1 MSLNRKDIKLLEKI
15 NNNIF
20 PISSLAEKYNVS
32 ERNIRYSVENI
43 NFYLKKMKLP
53 EVMIKKGNLEFSITD
68 IELEKFVEALDMSMY
83 VFSQEEREEYILINY
98 LFRDNVKISEM
109 EVDLKVSRTTIK
121 KDIKDLENYLAE
133 FELYFHRDEN
143 KMDIAGKEKKLRH
156 LKLLKM
162 LDHIEIKN
170 REITFIKKKYL
181 SEKEEQKVI
190 AEYVKGYDVKKIAD
204 VIDEIEEKL
213 EAHFTNEFK
222 NIIAIYFIATFE
234 RIKNGHII
242 TQKNNSD
249 FLRKLE
255 EYKKIKEVLEKVI
268 DKNQEYEMLHLTE
281 YFLSGFY
288 NDTFSENILIL
299 ERFISKV
306 LENLD
311 MEMKTNL
318 LKERELIDK
327 LLKYLLPA
335 IYRIKNNFYLNKSLD
350 FNEINIEIFNKVKEI
365 AEKNQHHL
373 KEPLRDEEIF
383 YVSKYIEE
391 YLEQKKN
398 KKISLKELLKLIQQ
412 NARDVD
418 VDLLA
423 EDIKEKFGMFI
434 DDDRE
439 EETDYGLIR
448 LLGRNRIYVSH
459 ERITFSEALET
470 GLNIL
475 LKEKC
480 IKEKSIYNLKDM
492 VEKFG
497 RYLFI
502 DKRILFCYDKEKENC
517 LKPGITLIIS
527 KQGIKVDEKEDAD
540 ILFLLAA
547 RNKIEHLKVISEL
560 IKLIEK
566 KKLLN
571 EIIGLEKSDDIRN
584 KIKILLKN
592 EK

>member
-53 EVMIKKGNLEFSITD
+53 EIMIKKGNLEFSIAD
-68 IELEKFVEALDMSMY
+68 IELEKFVEVLDMSMY

-109 EVDLKVSRTTIK
+109 EADLKVSRTTIK

-133 FELYFHRDEN
+133 FELYFFRDEN

-162 LDHIEIKN
+162 LNHIEIKN
-170 REITFIKKKYL
+170 REIVFIRKKYI
-181 SEKEEQKVI
+181 SEKEEQKII
-190 AEYVKGYDVKKIAD
+190 AEYVKGYDIRKIAD
-204 VIDEIEEKL
+204 VIDEIEDKL
-213 EAHFTNEFK
+213 EAHFTDEFK
-222 NIIAIYFIATFE
+222 NVIGIYLIATFE

-268 DKNQEYEMLHLTE
+268 DKNHEYEMLHLTE
-281 YFLSGFY
+281 YFLSGYY

-299 ERFISKV
+299 ERFISRV
-306 LENLD
+306 LENMD
-311 MEMKTNL
+311 IEIGTHL

-327 LLKYLLPA
+327 LMKYLLPA
-335 IYRIKNNFYLNKSLD
+335 IYRIKNNFYLNKTLD
-350 FNEINIEIFNKVKEI
+350 FSEINIEIFTKVKEI
-365 AEKNQHHL
+365 IKKNDHYL

-391 YLEQKKN
+391 YLEEKKN

-418 VDLLA
+418 NDLLS
-423 EDIKEKFGMFI
+423 ESIKEKFGMFI

-439 EETDYGLIR
+439 ESTDYGLIR
-448 LLGRNRIYVSH
+448 LLGRNRIYISD
-459 ERITFSEALET
+459 ERITFGEALEI

-475 LKEKC
+475 LKERC

-527 KQGIKVDEKEDAD
+527 KHGIKVDEEEDAD
-540 ILFLLAA
+540 VLFLLAA

-566 KKLLN
+566 KKFFN
-571 EIIGLEKSDDIRN
+571 EIIELDKPEDIKN
-584 KIKILLKN
+584 KIKILLK
-592 EK
+592 E

>member
-1 MSLNRKDIKLLEKI
+1 MSLNRRDIKLLEKI

-20 PISSLAEKYNVS
+20 PISSLAEKYDVS
-32 ERNIRYSVENI
+32 ERNIRYSIENI

-53 EVMIKKGNLEFSITD
+53 EIMIKKGNLEFSVSN
-68 IELEKFVEALDMSMY
+68 IELERFIETLDMSMY
-83 VFSQEEREEYILINY
+83 VFSQDEREEYILINY
-98 LFRDNVKISEM
+98 LFRNNVKISEM
-109 EVDLKVSRTTIK
+109 EAELKVSRTTIK

-133 FELYFHRDEN
+133 FELSFQRDEN
-143 KMDIAGKEKKLRH
+143 KMEIAGKEKKLRH

-170 REITFIKKKYL
+170 REIVFIGKKYI
-181 SEKEEQKVI
+181 SEKEEQKII
-190 AEYVKGYDVKKIAD
+190 AEYVKGYDIRKIAD

-213 EAHFTNEFK
+213 EAHFTDEFK
-222 NIIAIYFIATFE
+222 NVIGIYFIATFE
-234 RIKNGHII
+234 RIKNGYII

-306 LENLD
+306 LENMD
-311 MEMKTNL
+311 IEMGTHL
-318 LKERELIDK
+318 LKERELIEK
-327 LLKYLLPA
+327 LMKYLLPA
-335 IYRIKNNFYLNKSLD
+335 IYRIKNNFYLNKTLD
-350 FNEINIEIFNKVKEI
+350 FSEINIEIFTKVKEI
-365 AEKNQHHL
+365 IKKNDHYL

-391 YLEQKKN
+391 YLEEKKN
-398 KKISLKELLKLIQQ
+398 KKISLKELLKLVQQ

-418 VDLLA
+418 NDLLA
-423 EDIKEKFGMFI
+423 ESIKEKFGMFI
-434 DDDRE
+434 NDDRE
-439 EETDYGLIR
+439 ESTDYGLLR
-448 LLGRNRIYVSH
+448 LLGRNRIYISN
-459 ERITFSEALET
+459 ERITFGEALET

-475 LKEKC
+475 LKERC

-527 KQGIKVDEKEDAD
+527 KHGIKVDEEEDAD
-540 ILFLLAA
+540 VLFLLAA

-566 KKLLN
+566 KKFFN
-571 EIIGLEKSDDIRN
+571 EIIELDKPEDVKN
-584 KIKILLKN
+584 KIKILLK
-592 EK
+592 E

>member
-53 EVMIKKGNLEFSITD
+53 EIMIKKGNLEFSIAD
-68 IELEKFVEALDMSMY
+68 IELEKFVEVLDMSMY

-109 EVDLKVSRTTIK
+109 EADLKVSRTTIK

-133 FELYFHRDEN
+133 FELYFYRDEN

-162 LDHIEIKN
+162 LNHIEIKN
-170 REITFIKKKYL
+170 REIVFIRKKYI
-181 SEKEEQKVI
+181 SEKEEQKII
-190 AEYVKGYDVKKIAD
+190 AEYVKGYDIRKIAD
-204 VIDEIEEKL
+204 VIDEIEDKL
-213 EAHFTNEFK
+213 EAHFTDEFK
-222 NIIAIYFIATFE
+222 NVIGIYLIATFE

-268 DKNQEYEMLHLTE
+268 DKNHEYEMLHLTE
-281 YFLSGFY
+281 YFLSGYY

-299 ERFISKV
+299 ERFISRV
-306 LENLD
+306 LENMD
-311 MEMKTNL
+311 IEIGTHL

-327 LLKYLLPA
+327 LMKYLLPA
-335 IYRIKNNFYLNKSLD
+335 IYRIKNNFYLNKTLD
-350 FNEINIEIFNKVKEI
+350 FSEINIEIFTKVKEI
-365 AEKNQHHL
+365 IKKNDHYL

-391 YLEQKKN
+391 YLEEKKN

-412 NARDVD
+412 NARDID
-418 VDLLA
+418 NDLLA
-423 EDIKEKFGMFI
+423 ESIKEKFGMFI

-439 EETDYGLIR
+439 ESTDYGLIR
-448 LLGRNRIYVSH
+448 LLGRNHIYISD
-459 ERITFSEALET
+459 ERITFGEALEI

-475 LKEKC
+475 LKERC

-527 KQGIKVDEKEDAD
+527 KHGIKVDDEEDAD
-540 ILFLLAA
+540 VLFLLAA

-566 KKLLN
+566 KKFFN
-571 EIIGLEKSDDIRN
+571 EIIELDKPEDIKN
-584 KIKILLKN
+584 KIKILLK
-592 EK
+592 E

>member
-32 ERNIRYSVENI
+32 ERNIRYSIENI

-53 EVMIKKGNLEFSITD
+53 EIMIKKGNLEFSIAD
-68 IELEKFVEALDMSMY
+68 IELEKFVEVLDMSMY
-83 VFSQEEREEYILINY
+83 VFSQEERAEYILINY

-109 EVDLKVSRTTIK
+109 EADLKVSRTTIK

-133 FELYFHRDEN
+133 FELYFYRDEN

-170 REITFIKKKYL
+170 REIVFIRKKYI
-181 SEKEEQKVI
+181 SEKEEQKII
-190 AEYVKGYDVKKIAD
+190 AEYVKGYDIRRIAD
-204 VIDEIEEKL
+204 VIDEIEDKL
-213 EAHFTNEFK
+213 EAHFTDEFK
-222 NIIAIYFIATFE
+222 NVIGIYLIATFE

-255 EYKKIKEVLEKVI
+255 EYEKIKEVLEKVI
-268 DKNQEYEMLHLTE
+268 DKNHEYEMLHLTE
-281 YFLSGFY
+281 YFLSGYY

-299 ERFISKV
+299 ERFISRV
-306 LENLD
+306 LENMD
-311 MEMKTNL
+311 IEIGTHL

-327 LLKYLLPA
+327 LMKYLLPA
-335 IYRIKNNFYLNKSLD
+335 IYRIKNNFYLNKTLD
-350 FNEINIEIFNKVKEI
+350 FSEINIEIFTKVKEI
-365 AEKNQHHL
+365 IKKNDHYL

-391 YLEQKKN
+391 YLEEKKN
-398 KKISLKELLKLIQQ
+398 KKISLKELLKLVQQ

-418 VDLLA
+418 NDLLA
-423 EDIKEKFGMFI
+423 ESIKEKFGMFI

-439 EETDYGLIR
+439 ESTDYGLIR
-448 LLGRNRIYVSH
+448 LLGRNRIYISD
-459 ERITFSEALET
+459 ERITFGEALEI

-475 LKEKC
+475 LKERC

-517 LKPGITLIIS
+517 IKPGITLIVS
-527 KQGIKVDEKEDAD
+527 KEGIKVDEEEDAD
-540 ILFLLAA
+540 VLFLLAA

-560 IKLIEK
+560 IRLIEK
-566 KKLLN
+566 KNFLN
-571 EIIGLEKSDDIRN
+571 EIIELKKSEDIKN
-584 KIKILLKN
+584 KIKILLK
-592 EK
+592 E

>member
-1 MSLNRKDIKLLEKI
+1 MNENSIIIHQTLHGYSNGHHLLESSVLLSDDSKRRMDILSDLSGTDAIDGFSFYYSGYLLENEELVVLAKTWYAPEMSRPGCVWTHSLLIPIQAMTFCASNIDVLITEFKRPSISESQTKYSESLVINRQTTIVKKYDAKKIEYLIWIMIGHTPPNYVVAKDSEEFIKELLFIWFTCYSQLSYDYSFITRTNFLKIDNSNLISLQFCLKQVRNNLSHSSNNITLMKSIDDVQKFPQWVINTHGILINGEWGKLLEFKELLCDV
-15 NNNIF
+15 
-20 PISSLAEKYNVS
+20 SLGEVSLTSFIKLYSCFYN
-32 ERNIRYSVENI
+32 
-43 NFYLKKMKLP
+43 
-53 EVMIKKGNLEFSITD
+53 
-68 IELEKFVEALDMSMY
+68 
-83 VFSQEEREEYILINY
+83 
-98 LFRDNVKISEM
+98 
-109 EVDLKVSRTTIK
+109 
-121 KDIKDLENYLAE
+121 
-133 FELYFHRDEN
+133 
-143 KMDIAGKEKKLRH
+143 GKNS
-156 LKLLKM
+156 
-162 LDHIEIKN
+162 IEI
-170 REITFIKKKYL
+170 YASL
-181 SEKEEQKVI
+181 
-190 AEYVKGYDVKKIAD
+190 
-204 VIDEIEEKL
+204 
-213 EAHFTNEFK
+213 
-222 NIIAIYFIATFE
+222 
-234 RIKNGHII
+234 
-242 TQKNNSD
+242 
-249 FLRKLE
+249 
-255 EYKKIKEVLEKVI
+255 
-268 DKNQEYEMLHLTE
+268 
-281 YFLSGFY
+281 
-288 NDTFSENILIL
+288 
-299 ERFISKV
+299 
-306 LENLD
+306 
-311 MEMKTNL
+311 
-318 LKERELIDK
+318 ELIDK

-398 KKISLKELLKLIQQ
+398 KKISLKELLKLVQQ

-418 VDLLA
+418 DDLLA

-527 KQGIKVDEKEDAD
+527 KKGIKVDEEEDAD

-560 IKLIEK
+560 IRLIEK

-571 EIIGLEKSDDIRN
+571 EIIGLEKSDEIRN
-584 KIKILLKN
+584 KIKKLLK
-592 EK
+592 E

>member
-1 MSLNRKDIKLLEKI
+1 
-15 NNNIF
+15 
-20 PISSLAEKYNVS
+20 
-32 ERNIRYSVENI
+32 
-43 NFYLKKMKLP
+43 
-53 EVMIKKGNLEFSITD
+53 
-68 IELEKFVEALDMSMY
+68 
-83 VFSQEEREEYILINY
+83 
-98 LFRDNVKISEM
+98 
-109 EVDLKVSRTTIK
+109 
-121 KDIKDLENYLAE
+121 
-133 FELYFHRDEN
+133 
-143 KMDIAGKEKKLRH
+143 
-156 LKLLKM
+156 
-162 LDHIEIKN
+162 
-170 REITFIKKKYL
+170 
-181 SEKEEQKVI
+181 
-190 AEYVKGYDVKKIAD
+190 
-204 VIDEIEEKL
+204 
-213 EAHFTNEFK
+213 
-222 NIIAIYFIATFE
+222 
-234 RIKNGHII
+234 
-242 TQKNNSD
+242 
-249 FLRKLE
+249 
-255 EYKKIKEVLEKVI
+255 
-268 DKNQEYEMLHLTE
+268 MLHLTE

-335 IYRIKNNFYLNKSLD
+335 IYRIKNNFYLNKFLD

-418 VDLLA
+418 DDLLA

-517 LKPGITLIIS
+517 LKPGITLIVS
-527 KQGIKVDEKEDAD
+527 KQGIKVDEEEDAD

-560 IKLIEK
+560 IRLIEK

-584 KIKILLKN
+584 KIKKLLK
-592 EK
+592 E

>member
-109 EVDLKVSRTTIK
+109 EADLKVSRTTIK

-365 AEKNQHHL
+365 VEKNQHHL

-398 KKISLKELLKLIQQ
+398 KKISLKELLKLVQQ

>member
-53 EVMIKKGNLEFSITD
+53 EIMIKKGNLEFSIAD
-68 IELEKFVEALDMSMY
+68 IELEKFVEVLDMSMY

-109 EVDLKVSRTTIK
+109 EADLKVSRTTIK

-133 FELYFHRDEN
+133 FELYFYRDEN

-162 LDHIEIKN
+162 LNHIEIKN
-170 REITFIKKKYL
+170 REIVFIRKKYI
-181 SEKEEQKVI
+181 SEKEEQKII
-190 AEYVKGYDVKKIAD
+190 AEYVKGYDIRKIAD
-204 VIDEIEEKL
+204 VIDEIEDKL
-213 EAHFTNEFK
+213 EAHFTDEFK
-222 NIIAIYFIATFE
+222 NVIGIYLIATFE

-255 EYKKIKEVLEKVI
+255 EYKKIKEVLKKVI
-268 DKNQEYEMLHLTE
+268 DKNHEYEMLHLTE
-281 YFLSGFY
+281 YFLSGYY

-299 ERFISKV
+299 ERFISRV
-306 LENLD
+306 LENMD
-311 MEMKTNL
+311 IEIGTHL

-327 LLKYLLPA
+327 LMKYLLPA
-335 IYRIKNNFYLNKSLD
+335 IYRIKNNFYLNKTLD
-350 FNEINIEIFNKVKEI
+350 FSEINIEIFTKVKEI
-365 AEKNQHHL
+365 IKKNDHYL

-391 YLEQKKN
+391 YLEEKKN

-418 VDLLA
+418 NDLLA
-423 EDIKEKFGMFI
+423 ESIKEKFGMFI

-439 EETDYGLIR
+439 ESADYGLIR
-448 LLGRNRIYVSH
+448 LLGRNRIYISD
-459 ERITFSEALET
+459 ERITFGEALEI

-475 LKEKC
+475 LKERC

-527 KQGIKVDEKEDAD
+527 KHGIKVDDEEDAD
-540 ILFLLAA
+540 VLFLLAA

-566 KKLLN
+566 KKFFN
-571 EIIGLEKSDDIRN
+571 EIIELDKPEDIKN
-584 KIKILLKN
+584 KIKILLK
-592 EK
+592 E

>member
-53 EVMIKKGNLEFSITD
+53 EIMIKKGNLEFSIAD
-68 IELEKFVEALDMSMY
+68 IELEKFVEVLDMSMY

-109 EVDLKVSRTTIK
+109 EADLKVSRTTIK

-133 FELYFHRDEN
+133 FELYFFRDEN

-162 LDHIEIKN
+162 LNHIEIKN
-170 REITFIKKKYL
+170 REIVFIRKKYI
-181 SEKEEQKVI
+181 SEKEEQKII
-190 AEYVKGYDVKKIAD
+190 AEYVKGYDIRKIAD
-204 VIDEIEEKL
+204 VIDEIEDKL
-213 EAHFTNEFK
+213 EAHFTDEFK
-222 NIIAIYFIATFE
+222 NVIGIYLIATFE

-268 DKNQEYEMLHLTE
+268 DKNHEYEMLHLTE
-281 YFLSGFY
+281 YFLSGYY

-299 ERFISKV
+299 ERFISRV
-306 LENLD
+306 LENMD
-311 MEMKTNL
+311 IEIGTHL

-327 LLKYLLPA
+327 LMKYLLPA
-335 IYRIKNNFYLNKSLD
+335 IYRIKNNFYLNKTLD
-350 FNEINIEIFNKVKEI
+350 FSEINIEIFTKVKEI
-365 AEKNQHHL
+365 IKKNDHYL

-391 YLEQKKN
+391 YLEEKKN

-418 VDLLA
+418 NDLLA
-423 EDIKEKFGMFI
+423 ESIKEKFGMFI

-439 EETDYGLIR
+439 ESTDYGLIR
-448 LLGRNRIYVSH
+448 LLGRNRIYISD
-459 ERITFSEALET
+459 ERITFGEALEI

-475 LKEKC
+475 LKERC

-527 KQGIKVDEKEDAD
+527 KHGIKVDEEEDAD
-540 ILFLLAA
+540 VLFLLAA

-566 KKLLN
+566 KKFFN
-571 EIIGLEKSDDIRN
+571 EIIELDKPEDIKN
-584 KIKILLKN
+584 KIKILLK
-592 EK
+592 E

>member
-1 MSLNRKDIKLLEKI
+1 
-15 NNNIF
+15 
-20 PISSLAEKYNVS
+20 
-32 ERNIRYSVENI
+32 
-43 NFYLKKMKLP
+43 
-53 EVMIKKGNLEFSITD
+53 
-68 IELEKFVEALDMSMY
+68 
-83 VFSQEEREEYILINY
+83 
-98 LFRDNVKISEM
+98 
-109 EVDLKVSRTTIK
+109 
-121 KDIKDLENYLAE
+121 
-133 FELYFHRDEN
+133 
-143 KMDIAGKEKKLRH
+143 
-156 LKLLKM
+156 
-162 LDHIEIKN
+162 
-170 REITFIKKKYL
+170 
-181 SEKEEQKVI
+181 
-190 AEYVKGYDVKKIAD
+190 
-204 VIDEIEEKL
+204 
-213 EAHFTNEFK
+213 
-222 NIIAIYFIATFE
+222 
-234 RIKNGHII
+234 
-242 TQKNNSD
+242 
-249 FLRKLE
+249 
-255 EYKKIKEVLEKVI
+255 
-268 DKNQEYEMLHLTE
+268 
-281 YFLSGFY
+281 
-288 NDTFSENILIL
+288 
-299 ERFISKV
+299 
-306 LENLD
+306 

-335 IYRIKNNFYLNKSLD
+335 IYRIKNNFYLNKFLD

-418 VDLLA
+418 DDLLA

-517 LKPGITLIIS
+517 LKPGITLIVS
-527 KQGIKVDEKEDAD
+527 KQGIKVDEEEDAD

-560 IKLIEK
+560 IRLIEK

-584 KIKILLKN
+584 KIKKLLKSC
-592 EK
+592 

>member
-32 ERNIRYSVENI
+32 ERNIRYSIENI

-53 EVMIKKGNLEFSITD
+53 EIMIKKGNLEFSIAD
-68 IELEKFVEALDMSMY
+68 IELEKFVEVLDMSMY
-83 VFSQEEREEYILINY
+83 VFSQEERAEYILINY

-109 EVDLKVSRTTIK
+109 EADLKVSRTTIK

-133 FELYFHRDEN
+133 FELYFYRDEN

-170 REITFIKKKYL
+170 REIVFIRKKYI
-181 SEKEEQKVI
+181 SEKEEQKII
-190 AEYVKGYDVKKIAD
+190 AEYVKGYDIRRIAD
-204 VIDEIEEKL
+204 VIDEIEDKL
-213 EAHFTNEFK
+213 EAHFTDEFK
-222 NIIAIYFIATFE
+222 NVIGIYLIATFE

-268 DKNQEYEMLHLTE
+268 DKNHEYEMLHLTE
-281 YFLSGFY
+281 YFLSGYY

-299 ERFISKV
+299 ERFISRV
-306 LENLD
+306 LENMD
-311 MEMKTNL
+311 IEIGTHL

-327 LLKYLLPA
+327 LMKYLLPA
-335 IYRIKNNFYLNKSLD
+335 IYRIKNNFYLNKTLD
-350 FNEINIEIFNKVKEI
+350 FSEINIEIFTKVKEI
-365 AEKNQHHL
+365 IKKNDHYL

-391 YLEQKKN
+391 YLEEKKN
-398 KKISLKELLKLIQQ
+398 KKISLKELLKLVQQ

-418 VDLLA
+418 NDLLA
-423 EDIKEKFGMFI
+423 ESIKEKFGMFI

-439 EETDYGLIR
+439 ESTDYGLIR
-448 LLGRNRIYVSH
+448 LLGRNRIYISD
-459 ERITFSEALET
+459 ERITFGEALEI

-475 LKEKC
+475 LKERC

-517 LKPGITLIIS
+517 IKPGITLIVS
-527 KQGIKVDEKEDAD
+527 KEGIKVDEEEDAD
-540 ILFLLAA
+540 VLFLLAA

-560 IKLIEK
+560 IRLIEK
-566 KKLLN
+566 KNFLN
-571 EIIGLEKSDDIRN
+571 EIIELGKPEDIKN
-584 KIKILLKN
+584 KIKILLK
-592 EK
+592 E

>member
-335 IYRIKNNFYLNKSLD
+335 IYRIKNNFYLNKFLD

-418 VDLLA
+418 DDLLA

-448 LLGRNRIYVSH
+448 LLGRNRIYVSY

-517 LKPGITLIIS
+517 LKPGITLIVS
-527 KQGIKVDEKEDAD
+527 KQGIKVDEEEDAD

-560 IKLIEK
+560 IRLIEK

-584 KIKILLKN
+584 KIKKLLK
-592 EK
+592 E

>member
-53 EVMIKKGNLEFSITD
+53 EIMIKKGNLEFSIAD
-68 IELEKFVEALDMSMY
+68 IELEKFVEVLDMSMY

-109 EVDLKVSRTTIK
+109 EADLKVSRTTIK

-133 FELYFHRDEN
+133 FELYFYRDEN

-162 LDHIEIKN
+162 LNHIEIKN
-170 REITFIKKKYL
+170 REIVFIRKKYI
-181 SEKEEQKVI
+181 SEKEEQKII
-190 AEYVKGYDVKKIAD
+190 AEYVKGYDIRKIAD
-204 VIDEIEEKL
+204 VIDEIEDKL
-213 EAHFTNEFK
+213 EAHFTDEFK
-222 NIIAIYFIATFE
+222 NVIGIYLIATFE

-268 DKNQEYEMLHLTE
+268 DKNHEYEMLHLTE
-281 YFLSGFY
+281 YFLSGYY

-299 ERFISKV
+299 ERFISRV
-306 LENLD
+306 LENMD
-311 MEMKTNL
+311 IEIGTHL

-327 LLKYLLPA
+327 LMKYLLPA
-335 IYRIKNNFYLNKSLD
+335 IYRIKNNFYLNKTLD
-350 FNEINIEIFNKVKEI
+350 FSGINIEIFTKVKEI
-365 AEKNQHHL
+365 IKKNDHYL

-391 YLEQKKN
+391 YLEEKKN

-412 NARDVD
+412 NARDID
-418 VDLLA
+418 NDLLA
-423 EDIKEKFGMFI
+423 ESIKEKFGMFI

-439 EETDYGLIR
+439 ESTDYGLIR
-448 LLGRNRIYVSH
+448 LLGRNRIYISD
-459 ERITFSEALET
+459 ERITFGEALEI

-475 LKEKC
+475 LKERC

-527 KQGIKVDEKEDAD
+527 KHGIKVDDEEDAD
-540 ILFLLAA
+540 VLFLLAA

-566 KKLLN
+566 KKFFN
-571 EIIGLEKSDDIRN
+571 EIIELDKPEDIKN
-584 KIKILLKN
+584 KIKILLK
-592 EK
+592 E

>member
-53 EVMIKKGNLEFSITD
+53 EIMIKKGNLEFSIAD
-68 IELEKFVEALDMSMY
+68 IELEKFVEVLDMSMY

-109 EVDLKVSRTTIK
+109 EADLKVSRTTIK

-133 FELYFHRDEN
+133 FELYFYRDEN

-162 LDHIEIKN
+162 LNHIEIKN
-170 REITFIKKKYL
+170 REIVFIRKKYI
-181 SEKEEQKVI
+181 SEKEEQKII
-190 AEYVKGYDVKKIAD
+190 AEYVKGYDIRKIAD
-204 VIDEIEEKL
+204 VIDEIEDKL
-213 EAHFTNEFK
+213 EAHFTDEFK
-222 NIIAIYFIATFE
+222 NVIGIYLIATFE

-268 DKNQEYEMLHLTE
+268 DKNHEYEMLHLTE
-281 YFLSGFY
+281 YFLSGYY

-299 ERFISKV
+299 ERFISRV
-306 LENLD
+306 LENMD
-311 MEMKTNL
+311 IEIGTHL

-327 LLKYLLPA
+327 LMKYLLPA
-335 IYRIKNNFYLNKSLD
+335 IYRIKNNFYLNKTLD
-350 FNEINIEIFNKVKEI
+350 FSEINIEIFTKVKEI
-365 AEKNQHHL
+365 IKKNDHYL

-391 YLEQKKN
+391 YLEEKKN

-412 NARDVD
+412 NARDID
-418 VDLLA
+418 NDLLA
-423 EDIKEKFGMFI
+423 ESIKEKFGMFI

-439 EETDYGLIR
+439 ESTDYGLIR
-448 LLGRNRIYVSH
+448 LLGRNRIYISD
-459 ERITFSEALET
+459 ERITFGEALEI

-475 LKEKC
+475 LKERC

-492 VEKFG
+492 VKKFG

-527 KQGIKVDEKEDAD
+527 KHGIKVDDEEDAD
-540 ILFLLAA
+540 VLFLLAA

-566 KKLLN
+566 KKFFN
-571 EIIGLEKSDDIRN
+571 EIIELDKPEDIKN
-584 KIKILLKN
+584 KIKILLK
-592 EK
+592 E

>member
-53 EVMIKKGNLEFSITD
+53 EIMIKRGNLEFSIAD
-68 IELEKFVEALDMSMY
+68 IELEKFVEVLDMSMY

-109 EVDLKVSRTTIK
+109 EADLKVSRTTIK

-133 FELYFHRDEN
+133 FELYFYRDEN

-162 LDHIEIKN
+162 LNHIEIKN
-170 REITFIKKKYL
+170 REIVFIRKKYI
-181 SEKEEQKVI
+181 SEKEEQKII
-190 AEYVKGYDVKKIAD
+190 AEYVKGYDIRKIAD
-204 VIDEIEEKL
+204 VIDEIEDKL
-213 EAHFTNEFK
+213 EAHFTDEFK
-222 NIIAIYFIATFE
+222 NVIGIYLIATFE

-268 DKNQEYEMLHLTE
+268 DKNHEYEMLHLTE
-281 YFLSGFY
+281 YFLSGYY

-299 ERFISKV
+299 ERFISRV
-306 LENLD
+306 LENMD
-311 MEMKTNL
+311 IEIGTHL

-327 LLKYLLPA
+327 LMKYLLPA
-335 IYRIKNNFYLNKSLD
+335 IYRIKNNFYLNKTLD
-350 FNEINIEIFNKVKEI
+350 FTEINIEIFTKVKEI
-365 AEKNQHHL
+365 IKKNDHYL

-391 YLEQKKN
+391 YLEEKKN

-412 NARDVD
+412 NARDID
-418 VDLLA
+418 NDLLA
-423 EDIKEKFGMFI
+423 ESIKEKFGMFI

-439 EETDYGLIR
+439 ESTDYGLIR
-448 LLGRNRIYVSH
+448 LLGRNRIYISD
-459 ERITFSEALET
+459 ERITFGEALEI

-475 LKEKC
+475 LKERC

-527 KQGIKVDEKEDAD
+527 KHGIKVDDEEDAD
-540 ILFLLAA
+540 VLFLLAA

-566 KKLLN
+566 KKFFN
-571 EIIGLEKSDDIRN
+571 EIIELDKPEDIKN
-584 KIKILLKN
+584 KIKILLK
-592 EK
+592 E

>member
-53 EVMIKKGNLEFSITD
+53 EIMIKKGNLEFSIAD
-68 IELEKFVEALDMSMY
+68 IELEKFVEVLDMSMY

-109 EVDLKVSRTTIK
+109 EADLKVSRTTIK

-133 FELYFHRDEN
+133 FELYFYRDEN

-162 LDHIEIKN
+162 LNHIEIKN
-170 REITFIKKKYL
+170 REIVFIRKKYI
-181 SEKEEQKVI
+181 SEKEEQKII
-190 AEYVKGYDVKKIAD
+190 AEYVKGYDIRKIAD
-204 VIDEIEEKL
+204 VIDEIEDKL
-213 EAHFTNEFK
+213 EAHFTDEFK
-222 NIIAIYFIATFE
+222 NVIGIYLIATFE

-255 EYKKIKEVLEKVI
+255 EYKKIKEVLKKVI
-268 DKNQEYEMLHLTE
+268 DKNHEYEMLHLTE
-281 YFLSGFY
+281 YFLSGYY

-299 ERFISKV
+299 ERFISRV
-306 LENLD
+306 LENMD
-311 MEMKTNL
+311 IEIGTHL

-327 LLKYLLPA
+327 LMKYLLPA
-335 IYRIKNNFYLNKSLD
+335 IYRIKNNFYLNKILD
-350 FNEINIEIFNKVKEI
+350 FSEINIEIFTKVKEI
-365 AEKNQHHL
+365 IKKNDHYL

-391 YLEQKKN
+391 YLEEKKN

-412 NARDVD
+412 NARDID
-418 VDLLA
+418 NDLLA
-423 EDIKEKFGMFI
+423 ESIKEKFGMFI

-439 EETDYGLIR
+439 ESTDYGLIR
-448 LLGRNRIYVSH
+448 LLGRNRIYISD
-459 ERITFSEALET
+459 ERITFGEALEI

-475 LKEKC
+475 LKERC

-527 KQGIKVDEKEDAD
+527 KHGIKVDDEEDAD
-540 ILFLLAA
+540 VLFLLAA

-566 KKLLN
+566 KKFFN
-571 EIIGLEKSDDIRN
+571 EIIELDKPEDIKN
-584 KIKILLKN
+584 KIKILLK
-592 EK
+592 E